1 MPRPVQV
8 RRQLG
13 AGDYV
18 IEPPRSAVMVVVV
31 PAIGD
36 EAEGGA
42 DHAGGYYYIIC
53 GTGKARAQSQQQRRS
68 SSTTASVPDLFGWGS
83 DGFGFGSSSSCS
95 RRGAAS
101 VPAAGPRS
109 RPHLVAREEAV
120 HVIQ

>member
-13 AGDYV
+13 AGDYM
-18 IEPPRSAVMVVVV
+18 IEPPRSAVMVV
-31 PAIGD
+31 PAVGGEEED
-36 EAEGGA
+36 GA
-42 DHAGGYYYIIC
+42 DHAGYYSIC

-68 SSTTASVPDLFGWGS
+68 STTASVPDLFGRGS
-83 DGFGFGSSSSCS
+83 DGFGSSSSSSS

-101 VPAAGPRS
+101 VAAAGPRS

>member
-42 DHAGGYYYIIC
+42 DHAGGYYYIC